1 MATRLEFD
9 VASAAYGAE
18 ADSISGAI
26 VTVKKCHRQTFRR
39 FLTGVPSGRI
49 AVSYTKRRRG
59 LTSDDASA
67 NALDRKVLVPT
78 KAPANGGGAAAATAP
93 GGTWLAPSSNQ
104 QIGFGTI
111 NGPRH

>member
-1 MATRLEFD
+1 ARRRRAQARRGAPGDQVSQPSPSPLEIRAGGGRRRRPRPRAGRRARVELMDARLKFD

-59 LTSDDASA
+59 LTSDD
-67 NALDRKVLVPT
+67 
-78 KAPANGGGAAAATAP
+78 
-93 GGTWLAPSSNQ
+93 
-104 QIGFGTI
+104 
-111 NGPRH
+111 